1 MKRKALEILTLAG
14 LTLASALPVA
24 AQSTRPS
31 VRVDAPLHVISL
43 QARVDGRG
51 ESYSIKSDE
60 PIPIRVGERLRVEL
74 VGTVMVNGSG
84 VERPINAQFREAA
97 GRQSI
102 DIVQTGPNW
111 VVVEARNQ
119 GGNGLAQL
127 GYVVNGNYDMKGG
140 LREGRITFE
149 IGEGFRGTQPSQ
161 GVQGDRWNRAQDL
174 NWRLYTSIL
183 NQDPRGTTAEN
194 DLNHIY
200 RLGYGGV
207 RDVALELAREANLD
221 NRRLSEDDAV
231 AILGDLYRGLLRRNA
246 SDRELWDTD
255 RGFRG
260 NVQALRDHGLERV
273 VQSIV
278 DSAEFRS
285 VNQMSELDPL
295 YGNQLP
301 PDYSTETWRRD
312 RGRPIRY

>member
-24 AQSTRPS
+24 AQTTRPS
-31 VRVDAPLHVISL
+31 VRADAPLHVISV
-43 QARVDGRG
+43 QARIGNEVYG
-51 ESYSIKSDE
+51 IKSDE
-60 PIPIRVGERLRVEL
+60 PIPIQVGERVRVEL
-74 VGTVMVNGSG
+74 VGTAMVNGSG
-84 VERPINAQFREAA
+84 VERPLNAQFREAA

-102 DIVQTGPNW
+102 EIVQTGPNW

-127 GYVVNGNYDMKGG
+127 GYVVNGNYDMKGA

-149 IGEGFRGTQPSQ
+149 LGGFQGTPSQ
-161 GVQGDRWNRAQDL
+161 GVQQGDRWNVARDL
-174 NWRLYTSIL
+174 NWRLYTAIL
-183 NQDPRGTTAEN
+183 NQEPRGTTAEN

-231 AILGDLYRGLLRRNA
+231 ATLGDLYRGLLRRNA

-260 NVQALRDHGLERV
+260 NAQALRDRGLERV

-301 PDYSTETWRRD
+301 QDYSTETWRRD
-312 RGRPIRY
+312 RGRPVRY

>member
-31 VRVDAPLHVISL
+31 VRTEGPLHVISL

-51 ESYSIKSDE
+51 ESYGIKSDE
-60 PIPIRVGERLRVEL
+60 PVPIRIGERLRVEL
-74 VGTVMVNGSG
+74 VGTAMINGSG

-102 DIVQTGPNW
+102 EIVQTGPNW

-127 GYVVNGNYDMKGG
+127 GYTVNGNYDMKGG
-140 LREGRITFE
+140 LREGRITFA
-149 IGEGFRGTQPSQ
+149 IGEGFVGTQPSQ
-161 GVQGDRWNRAQDL
+161 GIQSDRSSWAQDL

-183 NQDPRGTTAEN
+183 NQDPRGTTAQN

-200 RLGYGGV
+200 RLGYGGA
-207 RDVALELAREANLD
+207 RDVALELAREANID
-221 NRRLSEDDAV
+221 NRRLSEADAV

-246 SDRELWDTD
+246 SDGELWATD
-255 RGFRG
+255 RGFQG
-260 NVQALRDHGLERV
+260 NVRTLRDRGLERI
-273 VQSIV
+273 VQVIV
-278 DSAEFRS
+278 DSPEFRS
-285 VNQMSELDPL
+285 VNQMSQFDPL

-301 PDYSTETWRRD
+301 SGYSTETWRRD
-312 RGRPIRY
+312 RGAAIRY

>member
-14 LTLASALPVA
+14 LTLASALPVT

-31 VRVDAPLHVISL
+31 VRADAPLHVISV
-43 QARVDGRG
+43 QARIGNEVYG
-51 ESYSIKSDE
+51 IKSDE
-60 PIPIRVGERLRVEL
+60 PIPIQVGERVRVEL
-74 VGTVMVNGSG
+74 VGTAMVNGSG
-84 VERPINAQFREAA
+84 VERPLNAQFREAA

-102 DIVQTGPNW
+102 EILQTGPNW

-127 GYVVNGNYDMKGG
+127 GYVVNGNYDMKGA
-140 LREGRITFE
+140 LREGRITFQL
-149 IGEGFRGTQPSQ
+149 GEGFRGTQPSQ
-161 GVQGDRWNRAQDL
+161 GVQQDDRWNTARDL

-183 NQDPRGTTAEN
+183 NQDPRGTAAEN

-200 RLGYGGV
+200 RLGYSGV
-207 RDVALELAREANLD
+207 RDVALALAQDANLD

-260 NVQALRDHGLERV
+260 NVQALRDRGLERI
-273 VQSIV
+273 VQGIV

-285 VNQMSELDPL
+285 VNQMSQLDAL

-301 PDYSTETWRRD
+301 QGYSTETWRRD
-312 RGRPIRY
+312 RGQPIRY